1 MPEIDHKYLELEF
14 CLNFLLDFKNMKL
27 IGGLLRNCGAFYMK
41 RSFRSDELYWVVF
54 SEYVQCL
61 LLNSGT
67 TMEFFLEGTRS
78 RSGKSLHP
86 KQGLFTKSFTAP
98 S

>member
-1 MPEIDHKYLELEF
+1 MVPYLNSMSKF
-14 CLNFLLDFKNMKL
+14 FLDFKNMKL

-41 RSFRSDELYWVVF
+41 RSFRSDKLYWVVF

-86 KQGLFTKSFTAP
+86 KQGSQII

>member
-1 MPEIDHKYLELEF
+1 MT
-14 CLNFLLDFKNMKL
+14 L

-41 RSFRSDELYWVVF
+41 RSFRSDELYWTVF
-54 SEYVQCL
+54 YEYVQCL
-61 LLNSGT
+61 VLNSGT

-86 KQGLFTKSFTAP
+86 KQGD
-98 S
+98 